1 MDQVYTFTE
10 GGREHV
16 ETIALFNVRMA
27 LETERLSLDLDLV
40 RKGVAHLVEHPEEGR
55 YFIALQGGEVV
66 AQAMVTREWS
76 DWRNAPFFW
85 LQSVYTLPQ
94 HRCRGLFKTLFKGVL
109 EMCSREGACGLR
121 LYVEGGNKAA
131 QRVYEKLGMR
141 ESHYRLWEIETSRS
155 LIER

>member
-55 YFIALQGGEVV
+55 YFIALQGG
-66 AQAMVTREWS
+66 
-76 DWRNAPFFW
+76 
-85 LQSVYTLPQ
+85 
-94 HRCRGLFKTLFKGVL
+94 
-109 EMCSREGACGLR
+109 
-121 LYVEGGNKAA
+121 
-131 QRVYEKLGMR
+131 
-141 ESHYRLWEIETSRS
+141 RS
-155 LIER
+155 SPRPW